1 MRFVALENCIM
12 MCNKRYYDRKAKQ
25 QQFKIGDQVL
35 VRFPGE
41 EQGKQRKLSRPWH
54 GPYRITSRDDPDV
67 SVVKSYFPGEGAIRI
82 HQKRV
87 CHCPPGFPPGYYWYG
102 ANRHSEGNLP
112 KWVER
117 LANDVVAVSDTS
129 QDVLE
134 PTNNL
139 EAEQEAVDKFTGT
152 HNDPAVE
159 EDVATLF
166 EPIEQPTRAN
176 SKYSLRDHVT
186 PPNRLYNTSL
196 GTSST

>member
-1 MRFVALENCIM
+1 MTLSSACSLATASIEEAQKKH
-12 MCNKRYYDRKAKQ
+12 KRYYDRKAKQ
-25 QQFKIGDQVL
+25 QWFKIGDQVF

-67 SVVKSYFPGEGAIRI
+67 SVVKSYFPEEGAIRI

-112 KWVER
+112 VER
-117 LANDVVAVSDTS
+117 LANDAVAVLDTS

-134 PTNNL
+134 P
-139 EAEQEAVDKFTGT
+139 FTGT

-166 EPIEQPTRAN
+166 EPIEQPTRDN

-186 PPNRLYNTSL
+186 PPNRLYKTSL
-196 GTSST
+196 GVSSI